1 MQKHQSKKKAVAAF
15 HSLLSRVKVRNA
27 KNRKPWHCEDARGD
41 TGRISGNILY
51 IFTSH
56 LYICTMHFFRGQIVI
71 ADTVFN
77 QHPLLSGVH
86 MYNISFRVARRFM
99 FLLQCKQDVFKSR
112 ESVHINLPNSISC
125 CQHFVQVFAWVFFLH
140 VEPIL
145 FSFDQKIVSICEGKR

>member
-99 FLLQCKQDVFKSR
+99 FLLQCKQDVLSHA
-112 ESVHINLPNSISC
+112 SQSISIC
-125 CQHFVQVFAWVFFLH
+125 LIQFLAVNILCKFSLGFF
-140 VEPIL
+140 
-145 FSFDQKIVSICEGKR
+145 FYM